1 MIRGR
6 CTVQRAVVDLE
17 RKTVAAVVVC
27 GRCVGHVRGR
37 ARERPVRRA
46 GHDCGG
52 QVRPFQIA
60 AGERDILLWA
70 GPF

>member
-1 MIRGR
+1 
-6 CTVQRAVVDLE
+6 
-17 RKTVAAVVVC
+17 
-27 GRCVGHVRGR
+27 
-37 ARERPVRRA
+37 VRRA